1 MCSLLQMWINVNSFS
16 GPLIS
21 LLSILSSRLS
31 PLQLSVSHPPFYFI
45 PLSLSDSVF
54 PCGIQRNVSLLL
66 VCCRVS
72 RRGSGQAQQADRG
85 ESYVAVMGF
94 LDFFFCLSDNDT
106 TSAFIWN
113 NRNFKRRLRTR
124 RKKTYFGNGEERK
137 GARQN
142 VSWRS
147 ECKKS
152 TKRSCESANKG

>member
-85 ESYVAVMGF
+85 ESYVAVTGF
-94 LDFFFCLSDNDT
+94 IDFFFVFQIMILHQLLFETTETSNDE
-106 TSAFIWN
+106 WE
-113 NRNFKRRLRTR
+113 RDV
-124 RKKTYFGNGEERK
+124 KTYFGNGEERK
-137 GARQN
+137 E
-142 VSWRS
+142 S
-147 ECKKS
+147 ETKCFLTIWVQEIHEEKLWKCK
-152 TKRSCESANKG
+152 

>member
-54 PCGIQRNVSLLL
+54 PCGIQRNVSLQL

-85 ESYVAVMGF
+85 ESYVAVTGF
-94 LDFFFCLSDNDT
+94 IDFFFVFQIMILHQLLFETTETSNDE
-106 TSAFIWN
+106 WE
-113 NRNFKRRLRTR
+113 RDV
-124 RKKTYFGNGEERK
+124 KTYFGNGEERK
-137 GARQN
+137 E
-142 VSWRS
+142 S
-147 ECKKS
+147 ETKCFLTIWVQEIHEEKLWKCK
-152 TKRSCESANKG
+152 